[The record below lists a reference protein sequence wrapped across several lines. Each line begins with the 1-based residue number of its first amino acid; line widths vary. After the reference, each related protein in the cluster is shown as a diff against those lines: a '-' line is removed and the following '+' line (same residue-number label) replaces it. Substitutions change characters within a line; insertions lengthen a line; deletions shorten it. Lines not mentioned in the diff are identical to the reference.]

1 MSAAQKL
8 SNAHDTRAC
17 SVRHACA
24 LSGAAMALADRP
36 HSVGVWELWERNSQI
51 SHSKRFACVTTSQPI
66 KRTRMTFKQK
76 HSYGVLALLIAATLA
91 VQGCGEK
98 AAELPQTLT
107 QSSVANTSA
116 LQAYESVTVKH
127 KLGTTVI
134 DKLPQRVVALD
145 MNEVDFLDQLGVPV
159 VGMPKDFIP
168 HFLSQYKESAG
179 VQDTGA
185 IVQPNVERVHAA
197 KPDLILMTSLQ
208 AQHYKELSEI
218 APTIH
223 FDVDY
228 RDSQSKHIEVIK
240 EHLLTLGQI
249 FGKEDIARQK
259 ASELDTKVNEVRSIT
274 QARPAKALVVLHN
287 NGAFSSFGVQSRYG
301 FVFKALG
308 VQPASPA
315 AETGLHGQPI
325 SSEFIHQTNP
335 DVIYIVDRTAV
346 MERRHALDAQTLSN
360 PLLRQT
366 NAWKNGRVIFADA
379 EAWYVTAASPSSVK
393 LVIDDVIKGYGN

>member
-1 MSAAQKL
+1 MTLKHQ
-8 SNAHDTRAC
+8 HRYG
-17 SVRHACA
+17 A
-24 LSGAAMALADRP
+24 L
-36 HSVGVWELWERNSQI
+36 
-51 SHSKRFACVTTSQPI
+51 T
-66 KRTRMTFKQK
+66 
-76 HSYGVLALLIAATLA
+76 LLIAAALA
-91 VQGCGEK
+91 LQGCGEK
-98 AAELPQTLT
+98 SADTPQALT
-107 QSSVANTSA
+107 QPAAVSSSA

-134 DKLPQRVVALD
+134 ERLPHRVVALD

-168 HFLSQYKESAG
+168 HFLSKYKDSAD

-249 FGKEDIARQK
+249 FGKLDLARQK
-259 ASELDTKVNEVRSIT
+259 AAELDAKVNEARSIT
-274 QARPAKALVVLHN
+274 QDRPDKALIVLHN

-301 FVFKALG
+301 FVFNALG
-308 VQPASPA
+308 VKPASPA

-325 SSEFIHQTNP
+325 SSEFIQQTNP
-335 DVIYIVDRTAV
+335 DAIYIVDRTAV

-366 NAWKNGRVIFADA
+366 NAWKNGRVVFADA

-393 LVIDDVIKGYGN
+393 LVIDDVIQGYRN